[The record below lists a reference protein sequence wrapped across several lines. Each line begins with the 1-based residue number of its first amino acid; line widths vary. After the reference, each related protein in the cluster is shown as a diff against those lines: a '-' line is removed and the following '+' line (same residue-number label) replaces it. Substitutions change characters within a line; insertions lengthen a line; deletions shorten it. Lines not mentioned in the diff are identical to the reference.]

1 MSRTWRWRIAP
12 VRQSIWL
19 TGEAKFLHLHD
30 QPGEDIQNALER
42 ASKYIDTILNLIGGS
57 LGLDHD
63 QVFFGRFGVLVM
75 VRYLDQRQQH
85 KLG

>member
-63 QVFFGRFGVLVM
+63 QVFFWPLRRAGDGALSRPAPAA
-75 VRYLDQRQQH
+75 
-85 KLG
+85 